1 MQLFSIGTV
10 LLNEDGTHKR
20 DSNGNEIDAY
30 STLDIMSFARE
41 FIIYYHPSNSLSS
54 YCGSSND
61 YHSQVRG
68 LDLMLKRRGEILKID
83 TTASIKL
90 TRLIR

>member
-30 STLDIMSFARE
+30 SSLDIMSFARE
-41 FIIYYHPSNSLSS
+41 FIFDYHPSHSLSS
-54 YCGSSND
+54 YCGSLND
-61 YHSQVRG
+61 YLSQVHG
-68 LDLMLKRRGEILKID
+68 LDSMLKR
-83 TTASIKL
+83 
-90 TRLIR
+90 